1 MSLETEVPASKLRLG
16 LMWSRMKKAC
26 RLDQQGVLE
35 LKTDTTSTGQAVAVL
50 VLAAL
55 AYGIGY
61 TAQTQFQRHD
71 LSIYGIIVGSLA
83 NTVTVCFAAFVWSA
97 TAFLVG
103 TKLFQGKTGYWELAR
118 PLFFASSPFLLF
130 LLITIPVP
138 PILAQGNVPVYWF
151 QGNHRSR
158 CCSLALPL
166 TSLCSETSHGT
177 KSAKNSPH
185 SCGRPPHSGLHRP
198 TIRNRLNR
206 FHVYVDNP
214 GQHTFVPELVHDLPF
229 WSP

>member
-1 MSLETEVPASKLRLG
+1 MDWYHDFRSGLSRVSLQTEVPASKLQLG

-35 LKTDTTSTGQAVAVL
+35 LKTDATATGQAVAVL

-61 TAQTQFQRHD
+61 TAQTQFQGHN

-83 NTVTVCFAAFVWSA
+83 NVVTVCFAAFVWSA

-103 TKLFQGKTGYWELAR
+103 TKLFQGKTSYWELAR

-130 LLITIPVP
+130 LLIVVPIPPVMIQGSVP
-138 PILAQGNVPVYWF
+138 IYWF
-151 QGNHRSR
+151 QGTVAVVAVIWLFFSQVFALKQVMGLSVRR
-158 CCSLALPL
+158 TVLTVAVGLLILAFIGIQF
-166 TSLCSETSHGT
+166 GT
-177 KSAKNSPH
+177 A
-185 SCGRPPHSGLHRP
+185 
-198 TIRNRLNR
+198 
-206 FHVYVDNP
+206 
-214 GQHTFVPELVHDLPF
+214 
-229 WSP
+229 

>member
-1 MSLETEVPASKLRLG
+1 MSLQTEHPASRIQLD
-16 LMWSRMKKAC
+16 LMWVRMKKAA

-35 LKTDTTSTGQAVAVL
+35 LKTDTTATGQAVAVL

-71 LSIYGIIVGSLA
+71 LSIYGIIVGTLA
-83 NTVTVCFAAFVWSA
+83 STVTVCFAAFVWSA

-130 LLITIPVP
+130 LLITVPIP
-138 PILAQGNVPVYWF
+138 PILVQGNVPVYWF
-151 QGNHRSR
+151 QGTIAVAAVVWLFLSQVFALKQVMGL
-158 CCSLALPL
+158 SLRRTIL
-166 TSLCSETSHGT
+166 TVAVGLLILAFIGLQFGTS
-177 KSAKNSPH
+177 
-185 SCGRPPHSGLHRP
+185 
-198 TIRNRLNR
+198 
-206 FHVYVDNP
+206 
-214 GQHTFVPELVHDLPF
+214 
-229 WSP
+229 

>member
-1 MSLETEVPASKLRLG
+1 MSVQTEAPASKLQLG

-35 LKTDTTSTGQAVAVL
+35 LKTDATATGQAVAVL

-61 TAQTQFQRHD
+61 TAQTQFQRHN

-83 NTVTVCFAAFVWSA
+83 NIVTVCFAAFVWSA

-103 TKLFQGKTGYWELAR
+103 TKLFQGKTSYWELAR

-130 LLITIPVP
+130 LLIVVPVP
-138 PILAQGNVPVYWF
+138 PVIIQGNVPIYWF
-151 QGNHRSR
+151 QGTVAVAAVIWLFLSQVFALKQVMGL
-158 CCSLALPL
+158 SLRRTVL
-166 TSLCSETSHGT
+166 TVAVGLLILAFIGIQFGT
-177 KSAKNSPH
+177 A
-185 SCGRPPHSGLHRP
+185 
-198 TIRNRLNR
+198 
-206 FHVYVDNP
+206 
-214 GQHTFVPELVHDLPF
+214 
-229 WSP
+229 